1 MNFASSI
8 TLMFKD
14 AFSSGFT
21 QAKNSLAGMSGALG
35 EINNNQSMNRLAA
48 DLAMATSL
56 TDPFRQKLSALMD
69 EPSKLGGQ
77 FGSSMRNIQSLTGET
92 NAELAE
98 TSKRILE
105 IGGKSVAGP
114 NAAADAFYNIASGVQ
129 NASVRFDMLT
139 AATALSEAGQADL
152 QAATSGLISVVNA
165 YNTPAEGMTALSDV
179 FFNTV
184 KMGVGSL
191 DGFVSAMSSVSG
203 LSASVGIGF
212 DELGSAMAFVTA
224 KGQTESVA
232 ATQLKAAMVSLLR
245 PNDTLT
251 KALQSVG
258 ISSGSAMLE
267 QYGLAES
274 LNIVK
279 NAVGGSQDQMAKAL
293 GSVEALQG
301 AIVLTG
307 EDYTAFAK
315 NYAGGLSG
323 ATAGALEAQAQS
335 YEARVAKL
343 QAANDALKIQIGDD
357 INSIKGFF
365 VDMGTGFL
373 TNVVSPIMG
382 SPVGEVFQGIA
393 AGVGL
398 AAKGILDLG
407 SGALNTA
414 SQLVMLTATMQ
425 NAGGFSKLFSNSLSL
440 IKSPFKMISSVALK
454 AVPALGAFAVA
465 AWGAIA
471 PLLPVIGPIVAAV
484 AALAIGGVLLYKNW
498 ERVKA
503 FFVDVFVKIQGV
515 LAGMSNKVLAAVAVF
530 VPFIGIPA
538 LIIKNWEVIKAFFVG
553 LWIRIVNFAKWAW
566 DGIVS
571 GAVAVANFFSG
582 VWGAVLNWFANA
594 WVNISTFFISIWD
607 GIKNVILNFVAW
619 LQPVI
624 DVIIAPFKAIGNAI
638 DGIFNKFSGSK
649 AGGWLSDT
657 VNMGKTALAENTAQ
671 KDAAAMPLAGTS
683 ATETAAVTVPAAGG
697 AIIAPATFTATSIA
711 PPPDLGGT
719 AGGATGTGS
728 GKSAALSEHLA
739 AASRK
744 GIAGGEISTSASAA
758 FFGAGGAALPVLD
771 TAELDKQA
779 AVTFQAAM
787 PAQSAESVAPKP
799 ERQAVAEKSGDR
811 VFNIQNINLSADD
824 IHSLIDIARIFE
836 LAVMRPAEAGV

>member
-105 IGGKSVAGP
+105 IGGKAVAGP

-335 YEARVAKL
+335 YERCA
-343 QAANDALKIQIGDD
+343 
-357 INSIKGFF
+357 
-365 VDMGTGFL
+365 
-373 TNVVSPIMG
+373 
-382 SPVGEVFQGIA
+382 
-393 AGVGL
+393 
-398 AAKGILDLG
+398 
-407 SGALNTA
+407 
-414 SQLVMLTATMQ
+414 
-425 NAGGFSKLFSNSLSL
+425 
-440 IKSPFKMISSVALK
+440 
-454 AVPALGAFAVA
+454 
-465 AWGAIA
+465 
-471 PLLPVIGPIVAAV
+471 
-484 AALAIGGVLLYKNW
+484 
-498 ERVKA
+498 
-503 FFVDVFVKIQGV
+503 
-515 LAGMSNKVLAAVAVF
+515 
-530 VPFIGIPA
+530 
-538 LIIKNWEVIKAFFVG
+538 
-553 LWIRIVNFAKWAW
+553 
-566 DGIVS
+566 
-571 GAVAVANFFSG
+571 
-582 VWGAVLNWFANA
+582 
-594 WVNISTFFISIWD
+594 
-607 GIKNVILNFVAW
+607 
-619 LQPVI
+619 
-624 DVIIAPFKAIGNAI
+624 
-638 DGIFNKFSGSK
+638 
-649 AGGWLSDT
+649 
-657 VNMGKTALAENTAQ
+657 
-671 KDAAAMPLAGTS
+671 
-683 ATETAAVTVPAAGG
+683 
-697 AIIAPATFTATSIA
+697 
-711 PPPDLGGT
+711 
-719 AGGATGTGS
+719 
-728 GKSAALSEHLA
+728 
-739 AASRK
+739 
-744 GIAGGEISTSASAA
+744 
-758 FFGAGGAALPVLD
+758 
-771 TAELDKQA
+771 
-779 AVTFQAAM
+779 
-787 PAQSAESVAPKP
+787 
-799 ERQAVAEKSGDR
+799 
-811 VFNIQNINLSADD
+811 
-824 IHSLIDIARIFE
+824 
-836 LAVMRPAEAGV
+836 